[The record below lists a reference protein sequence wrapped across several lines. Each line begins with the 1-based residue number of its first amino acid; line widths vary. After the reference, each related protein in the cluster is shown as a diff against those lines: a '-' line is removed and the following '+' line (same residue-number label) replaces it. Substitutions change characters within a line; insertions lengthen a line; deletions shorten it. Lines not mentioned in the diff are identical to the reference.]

1 MNSLKKIFA
10 VIILLAVLGG
20 GSYAV
25 YLALNGTRESEI
37 EPVAKVDDEGVEL
50 LFGDLGTD
58 LKYLANPAAID
69 YGIAKYPSA
78 VVSSQKELSFEGKVN
93 GSQLTVG
100 TFTTQDTIDKVVDF
114 YIAKFGKNY
123 KSGSI
128 NGQTGSTDYKYV
140 TSQSDDSPVVII
152 YRSVDRTIIHL
163 AKPGL
168 SS

>member
-1 MNSLKKIFA
+1 MNSVKKVFA
-10 VIILLAVLGG
+10 IIVLLAFLGG

-25 YLALNGTRESEI
+25 YLAINGTRENDI
-37 EPVAKVDDEGVEL
+37 EPVANVSDEGVEL

-58 LKYLANPAAID
+58 LKYLTSPSTVD
-69 YGIAKYPSA
+69 YGVVKYPSA
-78 VVSSQKELSFEGKVN
+78 VVSSQKELSFEGEVN

-100 TFTTQDTIDKVVDF
+100 TFTTEDTVDKVMDF
-114 YIAKFGKNY
+114 YIGKFGKDY

-128 NGQTGSTDYKYV
+128 NGQAGSTDYKYV
-140 TSQSDDSPVVII
+140 TSEDEDAPVVII
-152 YRSVDRTIIHL
+152 YRSVDRTVIHL